1 MADEVYNVNIA
12 TSAQLAEI
20 QKLLENLRAISAEI
34 AKINSATFSAV
45 SASATEFSNIGK
57 SLAEAMKTQSEAF
70 ELLKKSTDKAGEGTK
85 KFREETKSTRDEIS
99 STNRIIQGFFLEL
112 GAMGA
117 RLATQLPSALSK
129 SIQAFGQQEMAT
141 QKLAAAIRSHG
152 GNVAETL
159 PVMQNFAS
167 EIQRITTYG
176 DEQVLAMQA
185 MATSMG
191 VDSDQMQGV
200 IKSAIGL
207 AAALNMDVMTA
218 IKASSAAVQG
228 KTTMLQEYI
237 PSLAKCKTEEE
248 KLAQVQKLSA
258 SGFAQAKAEAETNI
272 GKLRQLANAW
282 GDLAETVGGAFA
294 PAAADVA
301 ALLKGICGWLSESKL
316 STLLLTEAVTSLA
329 LAYTFSRIG
338 GLTGVVR
345 MFRLVSLSIQGT
357 TLATKTL
364 SAALKATPWGAVA
377 GLATS
382 AVMGIGAA
390 YSYFAEKAKKSYE
403 SNIEKSADYLGA
415 LDAEID
421 AMKQWGISAEDNA
434 KRTAEVND
442 EIKRLRAE
450 EEEFR
455 KSHGQ
460 MRGAYG
466 GATYRVYSKE
476 EQAELDNYR
485 AKIEKLEARQKA
497 AADVKELDALA
508 AKRHAAAVKA
518 SEEILAKSAEEMR
531 AASSA
536 TEALRVTRERY
547 ARTEKEIAALEKA
560 FKSGNVSDS
569 ERVAKAERLR
579 QARKELLELGKKEI
593 EQEAALA
600 SSKYAAL
607 KTAELNK
614 QNGLEARLAAARL
627 NGNAAEAKSL
637 EAELEGVKIQRKRLD
652 IITTYISARKAEIK
666 TAQDLNRIEADAA
679 RYANATL
686 ELEKRKAESEK
697 WLNGEIEK
705 NKAVQRGLEMDILRA
720 RASGNEAGAKDL
732 ELKLKI
738 SQTAAEIFES
748 TRKEGMSRE
757 ELERLQQAANNS
769 AREKCTLEKS
779 ITDEVERQNLAK
791 DAQAKIEDILLTN
804 KIEQLKAEGKL
815 TEARAVERE
824 RGIKRTLAGMKGLSD
839 EDKEKLA
846 ATMRQTDEY
855 RDKQEQMRGASGGG
869 GYGAS
874 ASYSGGAGGAASSRG
889 GGFGGSAYGG
899 GYGGS
904 FGGSARYSGPTP
916 ARRPRPATISAKYMG
931 LYEEWQAAGGSKS
944 GVSWIDYRNSRRGAV
959 DAAEKARKAYG
970 RTAAADANAPA
981 SERRER
987 AAQTISGIE
996 SQAKEMA
1003 SKVTIGGA
1011 VNAAANSMPNESPRK
1026 SPRTVEES
1034 ENESSET
1041 KNRRVQSQTNRPQ
1054 NTRQQTAQMSGGDV
1068 VKLLSSIDKSVKSIA
1083 ST

>member
-1 MADEVYNVNIA
+1 MADEKSYNISIEAQAQITELQKLLAELQAINAEISKINGLTFSSINASAAELVKTGKELSNAMTSLPKA
-12 TSAQLAEI
+12 TSASAAGVKKIGEESKKTRAEVDGL
-20 QKLLENLRAISAEI
+20 KVAAEGV
-34 AKINSATFSAV
+34 F
-45 SASATEFSNIGK
+45 IG
-57 SLAEAMKTQSEAF
+57 
-70 ELLKKSTDKAGEGTK
+70 
-85 KFREETKSTRDEIS
+85 
-99 STNRIIQGFFLEL
+99 L
-112 GAMGA
+112 GAQITDFALNKLRQIPGA
-117 RLATQLPSALSK
+117 IIG
-129 SIQAFGQQEMAT
+129 SIQAFGQQEMAV
-141 QKLAAAIRSHG
+141 QKLAAAIRSQG
-152 GNVAETL
+152 GNVSEVL
-159 PVMQNFAS
+159 PIMSAFAS
-167 EIQRITTYG
+167 EMQRITTYG

-258 SGFAQAKAEAETNI
+258 SGFAQAKAEAETTA
-272 GKLRQLANAW
+272 GKLKQAANAW
-282 GDLAETVGGAFA
+282 GDLAEVAGGTFA
-294 PAAADVA
+294 PAAISVA
-301 ALLKGICGWLSESKL
+301 NALKSVCEWFSKNQEFSQLLIGSLS
-316 STLLLTEAVTSLA
+316 SLA
-329 LAYTFSRIG
+329 VGFAFSKIG
-338 GLTGVVR
+338 GLA
-345 MFRLVSLSIQGT
+345 S
-357 TLATKTL
+357 
-364 SAALKATPWGAVA
+364 VA
-377 GLATS
+377 GLFKMVASGMSVAKAASDGLNASLRANPLGIAMTAVS
-382 AVMGIGAA
+382 AFGLIVAHLA
-390 YSYFAEKAKKSYE
+390 SKEKERYE
-403 SNIEKSADYLGA
+403 RNIEQSKEYRDGI
-415 LDAEID
+415 DAEID
-421 AMKQWGISAEDNA
+421 AMKQWGISEADNA

-455 KSHGQ
+455 KSRGQ
-460 MRGAYG
+460 LRGTYG

-485 AKIEKLEARQKA
+485 AKIEKLEKRQKA

-652 IITTYISARKAEIK
+652 IITTYISARKSEIK

-686 ELEKRKAESEK
+686 ELERRKAESEK

-705 NKAVQRGLEMDILRA
+705 NKTVQRGLEMDILRA

-738 SQTAAEIFES
+738 SQTAAEIFEN

-757 ELERLQQAANNS
+757 ELERLQQAANEK

-824 RGIKRTLAGMKGLSD
+824 RGVKRTLAGMKGLSD

-855 RDKQEQMRGASGGG
+855 RDKQEQMRGSPGGG
-869 GYGAS
+869 GYGAA

-944 GVSWIDYRNSRRGAV
+944 GVSWIDYRNSRRGEV
-959 DAAEKARKAYG
+959 DAAEKARKAYR
-970 RTAAADANAPA
+970 RTAAADANTSA

-1003 SKVTIGGA
+1003 SKVTLGGA
-1011 VNAAANSMPNESPRK
+1011 VNAAAKSVPNESPRK
-1026 SPRTVEES
+1026 SPRAGEEN
-1034 ENESSET
+1034 ENESSES

-1054 NTRQQTAQMSGGDV
+1054 NTRQQTAQMGGGDV